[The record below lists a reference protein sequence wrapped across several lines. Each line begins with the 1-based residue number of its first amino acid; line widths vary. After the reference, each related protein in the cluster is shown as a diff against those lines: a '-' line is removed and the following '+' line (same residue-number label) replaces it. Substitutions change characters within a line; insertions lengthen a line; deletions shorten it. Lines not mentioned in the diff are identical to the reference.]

1 MIRSIPIVASLVAG
15 IAGITGIAASAHA
28 QERGRD
34 FTKAFVWKMD
44 GRGFLGVQVQSM
56 TPELRVHFGAPEE
69 EGVLVS
75 RVEDGGP
82 AAGAGVLVGDIITA
96 VDGET
101 VENASS
107 IVSAV
112 RSKKEGDTVRVE
124 LWRDGVAMTLPVT
137 IAERDRRVMDLAEYR
152 FIPHLDELPDRDV
165 LIARPG
171 VPLGLHLDRKSMEAL
186 EQAMQELS
194 ERFESGEWQKK
205 LERLS
210 ELDLSSVEE
219 RMREVEKRLQELE
232 EELAKEK
239 R

>member
-1 MIRSIPIVASLVAG
+1 MIRAIPI
-15 IAGITGIAASAHA
+15 AALALAFAVSTQG
-28 QERGRD
+28 QERPQD
-34 FTKAFVWKMD
+34 FTKAFVWKMH

-75 RVEDGGP
+75 RVEENGP

-101 VENASS
+101 VESAAS
-107 IVSAV
+107 ILRAI
-112 RSKKEGDTVRVE
+112 REKKKGDTVQVE
-124 LWRDGVAMTLPVT
+124 LWRDGAAMTLPVT

-152 FIPHLDELPDRDV
+152 FIPNIEDLPDHDV
-165 LIARPG
+165 LIGRPG
-171 VPLGLHLDRKSMEAL
+171 QPLGLHLDQESMEAL

-194 ERFESGEWQKK
+194 ERFESGEWRDK
-205 LERLS
+205 LEKLQ

-219 RMREVEKRLQELE
+219 RMREVEERLQELE
-232 EELAKEK
+232 KELAKEK